1 MKERLACALLLLSML
16 GCAAKPP
23 ALDSHMSKGFP
34 VYAPSKVT
42 NLMGAMTGDSIGD
55 PNANHHLT
63 YWLESEDSPEK
74 VVAFYK
80 EQMKTLPN
88 AKEVPE
94 DEKFEGALLMFRC
107 GPPAGEGADKVQ
119 DLEVIVEKAESGAGT
134 EFRISETLKPGLKY
148 PD

>member
-1 MKERLACALLLLSML
+1 MKRFICSLTAVILLNSC
-16 GCAAKPP
+16 GAKPP
-23 ALDSHMSKGFP
+23 ELSQHMSKGFP
-34 VYAPSKVT
+34 VYAPAKIT
-42 NLMGAMTGDSIGD
+42 NLMGAETGDSIGD

-63 YWLESEDSPEK
+63 YWLETEDAPEK

-94 DEKFEGALLMFRC
+94 DERFEGALLQFRC
-107 GPPAGEGADKVQ
+107 GPSGEGADKVEE
-119 DLEVIVEKAESGAGT
+119 LELLVEKADEGEGT
-134 EFRISETLKPGLKY
+134 EFRVTETLKPRLKY